1 MKQNFLL
8 LEESSQR
15 SKKTAWPKVETI
27 SAAMEMILHEPHR
40 SHDFLPMEIPSSAG
54 KAVQ

>member
-8 LEESSQR
+8 LEENSQR

-40 SHDFLPMEIPSSAG
+40 SHDFLPMEIASSAG